1 MFTFYRFKW
10 SLFVEDLEVDTG
22 TGVYYINRGL
32 SPNEE
37 DMKHIIARSLNVS
50 ADGITINSYKQISQ
64 AEYET
69 VTKKPFIA

>member
-10 SLFVEDLEVDTG
+10 SLFVEDLEVDSG

-37 DMKHIIARSLNVS
+37 DMKHIISKSLNVS
-50 ADGITINSYKQISQ
+50 VDGITINSYKQISQ